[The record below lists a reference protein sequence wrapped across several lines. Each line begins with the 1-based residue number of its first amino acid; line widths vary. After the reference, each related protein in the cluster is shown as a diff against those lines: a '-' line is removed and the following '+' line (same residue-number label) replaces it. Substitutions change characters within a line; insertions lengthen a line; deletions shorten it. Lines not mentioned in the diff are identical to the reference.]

1 MLFFAYSKKQILD
14 FSVSYRYNTNQKEC
28 DKMQDLEES
37 SKLINSLNLKLKDLG
52 DSL

>member
-1 MLFFAYSKKQILD
+1 MQNIK
-14 FSVSYRYNTNQKEC
+14 KEC

-37 SKLINSLNLKLKDLG
+37 SRIINTLKDKLKDLG

>member
-1 MLFFAYSKKQILD
+1 MLD
-14 FSVSYRYNTNQKEC
+14 FSLSYRYNTKQKEC

-37 SKLINSLNLKLKDLG
+37 SKTINTLHNKLKDLG